1 MSLLKLFAAW
11 FARLV
16 ALFRPRSRALSA
28 AVPGSLTA
36 VDAAEEFAKLQRGL
50 RRLSL
55 ASDRSG
61 ELIDGVA
68 ARLDEIRQT
77 LEQMR
82 RPPQVALSLKES
94 DLLQMLDQLHRAAA
108 AGELPAAARAAIEA
122 VQSTLLAGAG
132 WTRVTAPGA
141 RAEDT
146 AVRIA
151 EFVGEMPDNPGV
163 DIRVHRVLEQGYRRA
178 DGALLRPGVVIAA
191 AASAPALGH

>member
-11 FARLV
+11 FTRLL
-16 ALFRPRSRALSA
+16 ALFRPRSLALPA

-94 DLLQMLDQLHRAAA
+94 ELLQMLDQLHRAAA

-132 WTRVTAPGA
+132 WTRVTALGA

-151 EFVGEMPDNPGV
+151 EFVGEMPAHPGV